1 MSGSDEEVSTDCQ
14 SSEDEGPTK
23 PPNLVSE
30 SGVLGVSVS
39 GDKDKGID
47 TQDKRIGLRDNRQMI
62 R

>member
-39 GDKDKGID
+39 GA
-47 TQDKRIGLRDNRQMI
+47 QDEDW
-62 R
+62 

>member
-1 MSGSDEEVSTDCQ
+1 MSGSEEEMSTDCQ
-14 SSEDEGPTK
+14 SSEDEAPTK

-39 GDKDKGID
+39 GDKDK
-47 TQDKRIGLRDNRQMI
+47 RIGLRDNRQII